1 VFIMETASNTITDK
15 RISAQQRQSE
25 YAELIALLRQAQPF
39 VYFPSSGNGGD
50 ALIAHATFAF
60 FRRHQLAYRIYSE
73 HDQQRD
79 STLVIGGGGGFVDGY
94 RKMSLLVQHVVTQQ
108 RSVIVLPSS
117 CLGYEKELAMMDERF
132 HFFARES
139 VTAEHVLRHTR
150 GAKVSFC
157 HDMAISFDES
167 ELPAMSDLP
176 WLLRGQPFDYQL
188 KWLLKRSRVQALWDA
203 DLAEASMLRSD
214 RESLLSP
221 EERPRENYDISHL
234 IKGKMDR
241 EDRAAAIAEV
251 FCGVIARQKRIVTDR
266 LHVSI
271 ACGLLG
277 IPCEMRANNYHKNRA
292 IYEESIKK
300 FFPCVAFSGGTF

>member
-1 VFIMETASNTITDK
+1 MENAFKTTMAEGWTAP
-15 RISAQQRQSE
+15 QRQSE
-25 YAELIALLRQAQPF
+25 YAELIALLRQIQPF

-73 HDQQRD
+73 HDPRSD
-79 STLVIGGGGGFVDGY
+79 LPLVIGGGGGFVDGY
-94 RKMSLLVQHVVTQQ
+94 RKMSQLIERLAQES

-117 CLGYEKELAMMDERF
+117 CMGYEKELGMMDERY

-139 VTAEHVLRHTR
+139 VTAEHVLRHAR
-150 GAKVSFC
+150 GAKVSSC
-157 HDMAISFDES
+157 HDMAISFDQS
-167 ELPAMSDLP
+167 ELPAMSRVP
-176 WLLRGQPFDYQL
+176 WLLRGQPFDYQV
-188 KWLLKRSRVQALWDA
+188 KWLLKRSRVQALWDS
-203 DLAEASMLRSD
+203 DLAETSMLRSD

-221 EERPRENYDISHL
+221 EDRPRENYDISHL

-300 FFPCVAFSGGTF
+300 FFPCVAFSG